1 MTTQRPYQAILGMV
15 IGLSALSFLLKQPLI
30 AYAVLTLAF
39 LSLASERFGSFIVR
53 GMHAVI
59 GFVFGLILKVILA
72 LVYILLITPI
82 AVIRSKKKQ
91 SEAWHEGKA
100 SDKKQMT
107 FTW

>member
-39 LSLASERFGSFIVR
+39 LALASERFAGNLVR
-53 GMHAVI
+53 VMHFLI
-59 GFVFGLILKVILA
+59 GFVFGWILKAVLA
-72 LVYILLITPI
+72 VVYLLLITPI
-82 AVIRSKKKQ
+82 ALIRSSKKRP
-91 SEAWHEGKA
+91 EAWQEGKIA
-100 SDKKQMT
+100 NKNQME